1 LVGDKI
7 SSRLLIECGEYFF
20 CTGAGGNVQQTAY
33 TYKTSLQT
41 NQKHNKSLKNV
52 SNSMYTEL
60 IM

>member
-1 LVGDKI
+1 
-7 SSRLLIECGEYFF
+7 LLIECGEYFF

-60 IM
+60 IMWKPV